1 MSAELL
7 RQAATILRERA
18 EAATPGP
25 WEANMHSPDMGGRHG
40 WDLRGPR
47 NLGPLGAVV
56 SARMLSG
63 NAHYIATMHPG
74 VGLALAKWLDDVAAG
89 WPWDDDG
96 EGGIWDDGMPM
107 RLDESQDS
115 HALALARLIVGAD
128 R

>member
-7 RQAATILRERA
+7 RRAATILRERA

-74 VGLALAKWLDDVAAG
+74 VGLAIADLLDCVAEDAESN
-89 WPWDDDG
+89 DEFDG
-96 EGGIWDDGMPM
+96 FDPYAVVVGYG
-107 RLDESQDS
+107 
-115 HALALARLIVGAD
+115 HAIAVARLIVGEQ
-128 R
+128 